1 MKRSLTFLFLLTVCA
16 GILFAQN
23 TWEGTVIVG
32 GYGQFPRDGLYAASN
47 SFERNSVVKVTNP
60 QTGQSVEVIVVGRV
74 SQPGIFMVV
83 SEDAANELSLDA
95 DVPAQVSVRPA
106 TTGGLAAVPRGPEAP
121 FSRDPE
127 VNPSAG
133 LTDPNREV
141 LRRRG
146 EEAPEPAA
154 EEPGQV
160 PAEERA
166 GVAET
171 EQAPADDAPEEVPAD
186 EPGAAPEDEPA
197 DEPAAPAE
205 AAPRVAE
212 APDES
217 LPMTV
222 TPPRKEP
229 GNGIPTPE
237 VQDAIRPEDEGA
249 EAVAAPAGEPEDT
262 PPEEQPRVAASGL
275 QAGIREA
282 SDGLRKSEVTRAD
295 EEAEVDSLVAPDPAE
310 EAEPAPSVAT
320 PAPPE
325 EAAPAEDAP
334 ISAEAP
340 PATEPQQS
348 VLAKTLQSLRDRFP
362 KKDLFPPPRE
372 DSVGTFLATPMPP
385 DEVEELAGAVIASP
399 QPATDTAVAE
409 EAPAEEAP
417 AEETDEPD
425 RPTAESL
432 GRIAAPETPITRD
445 VAEVEPKAVEE
456 PEERVADERAEETI
470 TPEIPDDAVVGLEP
484 AELRP
489 PELENP
495 SKESLSAVDAT
506 ADDTA
511 IADADTP
518 APRVAAEPRDEGPE
532 GTLGQVDAPAEE
544 LEEGEE
550 PPRVT
555 VTEPEAPLDPVE
567 PPQRAETA
575 PPEATVAEPR
585 LEPAEERPPKAAEKP
600 APEEEPAAE
609 PAAEPAEEPERVAE
623 APAEAPT
630 RAKSWARENLPLISD
645 LAPES
650 YYLQVGA
657 FSDPQRA
664 KSAVDNL
671 RGTYP
676 VAVLSA
682 DSEDRSL
689 YRLFV
694 GPLNEDEQ
702 GSVLYW
708 IRGKGYADAFIRK
721 GGV

>member
-1 MKRSLTFLFLLTVCA
+1 MKRSLTFLFLLTTCA

-23 TWEGTVIVG
+23 TWEGTAIVG
-32 GYGQFPRDGLYAASN
+32 GYGQFPREGLYAASN
-47 SFERNSVVKVTNP
+47 SFERNSVVEVTNP
-60 QTGQSVEVIVVGRV
+60 ETGQSVEVIVVDRV
-74 SQPGIFMVV
+74 SQPGVFMVL
-83 SEDAANELSLDA
+83 SEDAADELELDE

-146 EEAPEPAA
+146 ETAPEPAA
-154 EEPGQV
+154 EEPV
-160 PAEERA
+160 EEPAEAPAEERA

-171 EQAPADDAPEEVPAD
+171 EQTPENVGEAA
-186 EPGAAPEDEPA
+186 EPVAEPEPEPA
-197 DEPAAPAE
+197 
-205 AAPRVAE
+205 PRIAE

-222 TPPRKEP
+222 TPPSEEP

-249 EAVAAPAGEPEDT
+249 EAVAAPADEPDDT
-262 PPEEQPRVAASGL
+262 PPGEQPQAAASGL

-282 SDGLRKSEVTRAD
+282 SEGLRQSEGARAD
-295 EEAEVDSLVAPDPAE
+295 DEADVDALVAPAPAE
-310 EAEPAPSVAT
+310 ETEPAPSVAT
-320 PAPPE
+320 PTPPE
-325 EAAPAEDAP
+325 EAAPAEEAP
-334 ISAEAP
+334 ISEEAP
-340 PATEPQQS
+340 IDEEPEQS
-348 VLAKTLQSLRDRFP
+348 VLAQTLQSLSDRFP

-385 DEVEELAGAVIASP
+385 DEIDELAGAAIASP
-399 QPATDTAVAE
+399 QPAADTAVAEEEPAE
-409 EAPAEEAP
+409 EAPAEEAVET
-417 AEETDEPD
+417 EESD

-432 GRIAAPETPITRD
+432 GRIAAPEAPITRD
-445 VAEVEPKAVEE
+445 LAEVEPKVAEE

-470 TPEIPDDAVVGLEP
+470 TPEVPNDAVVGLEP

-506 ADDTA
+506 VDDTA
-511 IADADTP
+511 IADAETP
-518 APRVAAEPRDEGPE
+518 APRVAVEPQDGGPE
-532 GTLGQVDAPAEE
+532 GTLGQVEAPAEE
-544 LEEGEE
+544 FEEGEE
-550 PPRVT
+550 PPRVA
-555 VTEPEAPLDPVE
+555 VTEPEAPLDPVA

-585 LEPAEERPPKAAEKP
+585 LEPAEERPPKAASKP
-600 APEEEPAAE
+600 APEEEPPEEE
-609 PAAEPAEEPERVAE
+609 PAEEPAEEPERIAE
-623 APAEAPT
+623 APAETPT

-645 LAPES
+645 LSPES

-657 FSDPQRA
+657 FSDPQSA

-682 DSEDRSL
+682 DSGDRSL

-694 GPLNEDEQ
+694 GPLNEDER